1 MLARNLVRH
10 FLTGALAMGAIA
22 AISAYAAEKVDIKAG
37 QTLHDKHCVA
47 CHVQRWG
54 GDGSAVYTRPDRLIK
69 SLDALRQ
76 RVAACNAQTDAKLFP
91 EDEANVAAYLAQR
104 YYRFK

>member
-1 MLARNLVRH
+1 MQARDFVRH
-10 FLTGALAMGAIA
+10 VLTGVLVMGTVTAIP
-22 AISAYAAEKVDIKAG
+22 AYTAEKIDIKAG
-37 QTLHDKHCVA
+37 QMLHDKHCVA

-69 SLDALRQ
+69 SPDALRQ
-76 RVAACNAQTDAKLFP
+76 RVAACNAQTDARLFP

-104 YYRFK
+104 FYRFK